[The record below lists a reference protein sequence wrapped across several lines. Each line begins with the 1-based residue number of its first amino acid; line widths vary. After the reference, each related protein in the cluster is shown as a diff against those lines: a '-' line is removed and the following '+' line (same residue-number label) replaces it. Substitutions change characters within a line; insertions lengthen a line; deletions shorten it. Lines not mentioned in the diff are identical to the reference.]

1 MNNRTAHKVC
11 TYTIPR
17 VLKHALTRCLLVG
30 EINYNN
36 TKSIA
41 DFAADHIG
49 ANTTLH
55 QLQYLIDY
63 YYARGVRSTRL
74 DCELVTVGLYAKYGI
89 NLIDHPNGVIKGNLY
104 ELDHGIRLYDLMSAA
119 IKNRNLQAID
129 WIINKHNII
138 LSAYKSML
146 YRYDLHQY
154 IENVPPIYARS
165 DLNYR
170 YCMLK
175 CKNGDVSLD
184 DIPLENIMAWRN
196 EIYTVAALSGHNHIL
211 RKLHQLTRS
220 YGNRCKRYSILA
232 AIVSGKKSTIDLAI
246 KMGAND
252 EYCGTDYNMRCFLN
266 YARVKCIKYTLKQF
280 ILRDISIP
288 LLSGYFT
295 RSGHPRLSKII
306 RPFQEALRLDQLENA
321 YVRTCMGACL
331 GIVHDDLHYCM
342 NILLYASESIVEE
355 LLQLIVYSV
364 TPYRRHFGERTLTV
378 NNYKIFRSSVPHVLE
393 NASTATTDLIEHFL
407 LTRSPE
413 FMSKFNYQS
422 INEEVKYWLRI
433 NHQV

>member
-1 MNNRTAHKVC
+1 MNNRTAHKVSK
-11 TYTIPR
+11 YAIPR
-17 VLKHALTRCLLVG
+17 VLKHALTQCLLVG

-41 DFAADHIG
+41 DFAADHVG

-74 DCELVTVGLYAKYGI
+74 DCELVAVGLYAKYGI
-89 NLIDHPNGVIKGNLY
+89 DMRDHPNGVIKGNLY
-104 ELDHGIRLYDLMSAA
+104 ELDHGIRAYDLMSAA

-129 WIINKHNII
+129 WIINTHKVII
-138 LSAYKSML
+138 SAYKSML

-165 DLNYR
+165 DLNYL

-175 CKNGDVSLD
+175 CKNGDVSLN
-184 DIPLENIMAWRN
+184 DIPPENIMVWRN
-196 EIYTVAALSGHNHIL
+196 DIFLHAAHRGHNHIL
-211 RKLHQLTRS
+211 RKLHQLTHIH
-220 YGNRCKRYSILA
+220 GNRGKSYNILM
-232 AIVSGKKSTIDLAI
+232 AITSGKKSTIDLAI
-246 KMGAND
+246 KMGSYEVN
-252 EYCGTDYNMRCFLN
+252 CCSDYTMRYFLN
-266 YARVKCIKYTLKQF
+266 HAKIKCIKYTLKQF
-280 ILRDISIP
+280 ILHDIPIP
-288 LLSGYFT
+288 VLSQYFIH
-295 RSGHPRLSKII
+295 SGHPRLSKII
-306 RPFQEALRLDQLENA
+306 RPFEDAQGAWEFSIRTNA
-321 YVRTCMGACL
+321 RACL
-331 GIVHDDLHYCM
+331 GIVNNNVTYYMD
-342 NILLYASESIVEE
+342 ILLGAHESIVEE
-355 LLQLIVYSV
+355 LLQLIVGSV

-407 LTRSPE
+407 LNRSPE